1 MNNEFVWQKTLE
13 QTNMYSFD
21 RLKELYHKL
30 LDTDI
35 AIKTGKYN
43 DELALNILIAEMCA
57 KKT

>member
-1 MNNEFVWQKTLE
+1 
-13 QTNMYSFD
+13 MYSFE

-43 DELALNILIAEMCA
+43 DELALNILIAEMCTT
-57 KKT
+57 KTS